1 MVFLLNILYFTYLLR
16 ITCYVLTIVFAQSL
30 KIQVHA
36 EITLSEKSLITIIE
50 RQDNFFSQSK
60 NRDSSNLSELSR
72 QAQEI
77 VTAYEVHISQNPK
90 DTNALILFGKFLKKV
105 GQEEY
110 AIEYFLKA
118 DHINPKI
125 AVVKQQLANYLVEN
139 GKPID
144 AFPYFIQTVDLAP
157 QIAAFHYQLGNF
169 LFLFEQDLV
178 KEGILSKKSSQSFM
192 HRSFRESNKL
202 EPKNFDFALRYAQ
215 SFFDYPKSNKENALS
230 VWKKIEEDFPDRSD
244 LELQYFKLCKA
255 RILLELNRNKDANA
269 LIESVSSKSL
279 QEAKNSL
286 LQRLKNTPNKTQK
299 LEEKLKQSSYI
310 PSHKDFLPSDP
321 HLKKLQ
327 KLTSRLIEEKMLMQF
342 QADAVKANYN
352 HVGEIEIE
360 FSENSLKSLD
370 D

>member
-1 MVFLLNILYFTYLLR
+1 M
-16 ITCYVLTIVFAQSL
+16 
-30 KIQVHA
+30 
-36 EITLSEKSLITIIE
+36 E
-50 RQDNFFSQSK
+50 R
-60 NRDSSNLSELSR
+60 R
-72 QAQEI
+72 
-77 VTAYEVHISQNPK
+77 
-90 DTNALILFGKFLKKV
+90 LKKIF
-105 GQEEY
+105 Q
-110 AIEYFLKA
+110 
-118 DHINPKI
+118 
-125 AVVKQQLANYLVEN
+125 
-139 GKPID
+139 
-144 AFPYFIQTVDLAP
+144 
-157 QIAAFHYQLGNF
+157 
-169 LFLFEQDLV
+169 
-178 KEGILSKKSSQSFM
+178 
-192 HRSFRESNKL
+192 
-202 EPKNFDFALRYAQ
+202 
-215 SFFDYPKSNKENALS
+215 
-230 VWKKIEEDFPDRSD
+230 DRSD

-299 LEEKLKQSSYI
+299 VEEKLKQSSYI

>member
-1 MVFLLNILYFTYLLR
+1 M
-16 ITCYVLTIVFAQSL
+16 
-30 KIQVHA
+30 
-36 EITLSEKSLITIIE
+36 
-50 RQDNFFSQSK
+50 
-60 NRDSSNLSELSR
+60 
-72 QAQEI
+72 
-77 VTAYEVHISQNPK
+77 
-90 DTNALILFGKFLKKV
+90 
-105 GQEEY
+105 
-110 AIEYFLKA
+110 LKA
-118 DHINPKI
+118 
-125 AVVKQQLANYLVEN
+125 
-139 GKPID
+139 
-144 AFPYFIQTVDLAP
+144 
-157 QIAAFHYQLGNF
+157 
-169 LFLFEQDLV
+169 
-178 KEGILSKKSSQSFM
+178 
-192 HRSFRESNKL
+192 
-202 EPKNFDFALRYAQ
+202 
-215 SFFDYPKSNKENALS
+215 FFDYPKSNKENALS

-255 RILLELNRNKDANA
+255 KILLELNRNKDANA

-279 QEAKNSL
+279 QAKNSL

-310 PSHKDFLPSDP
+310 PSHKRFSSSDP